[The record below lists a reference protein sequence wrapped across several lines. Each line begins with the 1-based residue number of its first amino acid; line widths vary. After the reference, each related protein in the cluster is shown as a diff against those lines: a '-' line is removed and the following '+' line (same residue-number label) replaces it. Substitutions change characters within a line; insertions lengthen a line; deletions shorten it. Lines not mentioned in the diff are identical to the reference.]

1 MEMQPDLLNDLNQE
15 IYHEPASVGLRFG
28 NYIIDIIMF
37 YLLYDCCRIFY
48 GELFSTAGGLMSY
61 VIVYFIFISYYTV
74 MEAATGGKTIGKLIT
89 GTTAIRNDGAPF
101 TFNDAIIRSL
111 CRIVPFEPLSAFTGN
126 PWHDKWTNTKVIKV
140 PR

>member
-1 MEMQPDLLNDLNQE
+1 MEMQPDLLNDLDQE

-37 YLLYDCCRIFY
+37 YLLLIVAGFFM
-48 GELFSTAGGLMSY
+48 GNFFLTAGGLMSY
-61 VIVYFIFISYYTV
+61 IIVYFIFITYYTV

-111 CRIVPFEPLSAFTGN
+111 CRIVPFEPISAFTGN
-126 PWHDKWTNTKVIKV
+126 PWHDKWSNTKVIKAM
-140 PR
+140 R